1 MLCNIWMI
9 NDSKQFFCQGK
20 WKVHEEKNSSASKE
34 ISVPKSTKFNSMMVS
49 IFSDIYH
56 IVKYDEIL
64 PILLEIRI
72 QISKSSSDKESINI
86 SSVNFF
92 W

>member
-1 MLCNIWMI
+1 MI
-9 NDSKQFFCQGK
+9 NDSKQFSCQGK

-34 ISVPKSTKFNSMMVS
+34 TCVPKSTKFNSMMVS

-56 IVKYDEIL
+56 ILKYDEIL
-64 PILLEIRI
+64 PMLLEIRI

-86 SSVNFF
+86 SSVNVF

>member
-9 NDSKQFFCQGK
+9 NDSKQFSCQGK

-34 ISVPKSTKFNSMMVS
+34 TCVPKSTKFNSMMVS

-56 IVKYDEIL
+56 ILKYDEIL
-64 PILLEIRI
+64 PMLLEIRI